1 MNYGWSVL
9 YIVLMI
15 LGRCF
20 KNIWGRDAGLTVV
33 YVILLLLFTVCTK
46 MMLPFVSG
54 EHDEKE

>member
-1 MNYGWSVL
+1 
-9 YIVLMI
+9 MI